1 MLVTEYFFFICQE
14 QQHLTETKDNR
25 AMQQQMWSDVNKLL
39 LVKLRCFNQ
48 AKMEGP
54 GGTLSVDRG
63 AETFTLQ

>member
-1 MLVTEYFFFICQE
+1 
-14 QQHLTETKDNR
+14 
-25 AMQQQMWSDVNKLL
+25 MQQQMWSDVNQLL
-39 LVKLRCFNQ
+39 LVKLKCFNQ